1 MQKPPQAK
9 TKFLF
14 KKLPSTKQR
23 VAKAFYKFRKTSTVL
38 APYTSFLSFL
48 SHFTN
53 ATTFHNHICFI
64 SPIAEIVGGS
74 DEDSVS

>member
-1 MQKPPQAK
+1 MIAHTKPPQEN
-9 TKFLF
+9 FS
-14 KKLPSTKQR
+14 KLPSTKQK
-23 VAKAFYKFRKTSTVL
+23 VAKAFHKFRKAHLPFL
-38 APYTSFLSFL
+38 APYTSFISFL

-53 ATTFHNHICFI
+53 ATTFHKHICFI